1 MNQAQPDPGD
11 WLWAVVVT
19 RGSREDLFN
28 FQHPER
34 GEQVVPAFETKEAA
48 RGFWDRLTARP
59 EGRGEVQ
66 AFHRHNLLAAAR
78 QNGLAVVVLGPDGGL
93 VARLE

>member
-1 MNQAQPDPGD
+1 MNQPHPDSGD

-19 RGSREDLFN
+19 SGSREDLFN
-28 FQHPER
+28 FQHPDQ

-48 RGFWDRLTARP
+48 QVFWDRLTARP

-66 AFHRHNLLAAAR
+66 AFHKHNLLAAAR
-78 QNGLAVVVLGPDGGL
+78 QNGLAVVVLGQDGGL
-93 VARLE
+93 VTRLE